1 MWDKNTSIYEPEVVR
16 IKNAILENG
25 LAEASAFE
33 VHKNFDI
40 SSGATHYPVVFIVDV
55 SSSLRAERENLNR
68 AINSFAKDIL
78 ESRTTL
84 SSSIDFAIV
93 TFGDTAKV
101 KRPFGYIT
109 EEDISNSS
117 QKCTIREQDIEGLTK
132 MGSGMFL
139 AWYIAEAR
147 KLMYKKAGL
156 YYKQPI
162 FVLISDLGN
171 NERTQIGED
180 YLITKIISLFNMKY
194 DGHKL
199 GLLKALF
206 GTIDNNYNN
215 NLKGTI
221 IDAPTGFADMLST
234 LFAMLVST
242 IAANEN
248 PDRYLSSDEDDGVF
262 LVYGGFTNSGNND
275 RFTSGK
281 LEKLKALFDDDDA
294 DK

>member
-1 MWDKNTSIYEPEVVR
+1 MWDKSTSIYEPEVVA
-16 IKNAILENG
+16 IKNAILEKG
-25 LAEASAFE
+25 LADASAFE
-33 VHKNFDI
+33 INKNFDI

-68 AINSFAKDIL
+68 AINSFSKDIL
-78 ESRTTL
+78 GSRTTL

-93 TFGDTAKV
+93 TFGDKAIV

-109 EEDISNSS
+109 EEDTSNNS

-156 YYKQPI
+156 DYKQPI

-206 GTIDNNYNN
+206 GSIDNNYNN

-221 IDAPTGFADMLST
+221 IDAPTGFADMLSR

-242 IAANEN
+242 IAANED

-262 LVYGGFTNSGNND
+262 LVYGDSANSGGNE
-275 RFTSGK
+275 RFTSD
-281 LEKLKALFDDDDA
+281 KLKDLQALFDDDDA
-294 DK
+294 DE